1 MKLRYFVARRLVL
14 TVFVLFGISVI
25 TFLLTHTVPSNPAAL
40 WAGSHATQAQIDQA
54 AQQLGL
60 NKPLYV
66 QYFDFLMGVL
76 RGDLGTSIRTQQP
89 VAQDIVQFLP
99 ATFELV
105 MVSMFIA
112 VAVGIPIGVLSAKR
126 RNTAADHSS
135 RIFAMSGVSIPVFWL
150 GMLLQL
156 LFYSHFGLLPLQGRV
171 TDAVVAAHPLSKITG
186 FVLVDAVIQGNVPVF
201 VDAAQHILLP
211 AVTLS
216 YASLAIITRMT
227 RSSMLETLEEEYMTV
242 HDAFGLSD
250 RQMTYKYAL
259 KNSLNSVLTV
269 LGLSFGYLL
278 GGSVLVESIFSWPG
292 LGRYIVRSNYATD
305 YPAVMGV
312 TLVFAAMYILINLLV
327 DVAYAY
333 LNPRIRSQ
341 GGSA

>member
-1 MKLRYFVARRLVL
+1 
-14 TVFVLFGISVI
+14 
-25 TFLLTHTVPSNPAAL
+25 
-40 WAGSHATQAQIDQA
+40 
-54 AQQLGL
+54 
-60 NKPLYV
+60 
-66 QYFDFLMGVL
+66 
-76 RGDLGTSIRTQQP
+76 
-89 VAQDIVQFLP
+89 
-99 ATFELV
+99 
-105 MVSMFIA
+105 
-112 VAVGIPIGVLSAKR
+112 
-126 RNTAADHSS
+126 
-135 RIFAMSGVSIPVFWL
+135 MSGVSIPVFWL

-216 YASLAIITRMT
+216 YASLAIITRKT

-292 LGRYIVRSNYATD
+292 LGRYIVRSIYATD